1 MAELKVL
8 GVKHG
13 VFKDEKGSTI
23 PFHQIALDM
32 GTYLKIFKVKDQQSK
47 HLDLFK
53 AGDTITGSDGFVADK
68 YFIFL

>member
-1 MAELKVL
+1 MANVTVL

-13 VFKDEKGSTI
+13 NFKDERGNNI
-23 PFHQIALDM
+23 PFHQLALDM
-32 GTYLKIFKVKDQQSK
+32 GTYIKVFKVKDQQAK

-53 AGDTITGSDGFVADK
+53 PGDTISDSDGFVADK